1 MKISAIYHLSKS
13 VNLTNS
19 PPLTLKMDLR
29 NLLNEKSKSRPT
41 QGMVDDSEDRIVKKI
56 PRKSNSSSNPFREG
70 LKIISKPNPFR
81 ERPIFP
87 ETLGIDV
94 EMMNFNKTASK
105 QIATVFGVVSAKLV
119 SIAQTL
125 SKTRR
130 EGLIEEVIGNGVRSR
145 LPTAQQNI
153 EMLHAIERDFRDGC
167 VLKPT
172 DSVKAANR
180 ELEEFKN
187 EKEQEIRELN
197 KENDELR
204 EKLRL
209 KDEELKMRD
218 KVIKVHEEMEIL
230 LRGNQKSTVETT
242 STVSTTVTEMDTE
255 ETKKAPQSTPAKKP
269 VDRVDESQ
277 PIQGKAESS
286 KRKKPRLGLDDDNTI
301 DLTKV
306 HVDYDEDGTVRY
318 MCKNTLLRNINEP
331 SLRKNIKNKTLF
343 KDFRT
348 GKSKQQVAEEVQEA
362 KPSKFKK
369 VVQRKSEKVLII
381 TDSQGRV
388 FEDSIKAEYREL
400 VDFVM
405 ISGLTLDQG
414 KKEKNLIELL
424 QRTTRFNTKIQYDGV
439 VIWAGG
445 NDASKNGKS
454 KYTKPTHLHDQIS
467 QVFQICAEKWP
478 KATQCFIGI
487 PPRTDVL
494 SSDMA
499 DLYDLMDEWV
509 KRGAEKKMERTY
521 EDLYFPLY
529 DEDGVDMKDGV
540 HVREG
545 CVRCKKALT
554 NAIKKCVF

>member
-1 MKISAIYHLSKS
+1 M
-13 VNLTNS
+13 
-19 PPLTLKMDLR
+19 
-29 NLLNEKSKSRPT
+29 
-41 QGMVDDSEDRIVKKI
+41 
-56 PRKSNSSSNPFREG
+56 
-70 LKIISKPNPFR
+70 
-81 ERPIFP
+81 
-87 ETLGIDV
+87 
-94 EMMNFNKTASK
+94 
-105 QIATVFGVVSAKLV
+105 
-119 SIAQTL
+119 
-125 SKTRR
+125 
-130 EGLIEEVIGNGVRSR
+130 
-145 LPTAQQNI
+145 
-153 EMLHAIERDFRDGC
+153 
-167 VLKPT
+167 
-172 DSVKAANR
+172 
-180 ELEEFKN
+180 
-187 EKEQEIRELN
+187 N

-218 KVIKVHEEMEIL
+218 KMIKVHEEMEIL

-242 STVSTTVTEMDTE
+242 SSVTEMETE
-255 ETKKAPQSTPAKKP
+255 ETKKVPQSTPAKKKI
-269 VDRVDESQ
+269 DRVDESQ
-277 PIQGKAESS
+277 PIQGKADSS
-286 KRKKPRLGLDDDNTI
+286 KQKKPRLAIDRDADI
-301 DLTKV
+301 VDLTKV
-306 HVDYDEDGTVRY
+306 HEDYDDDGTVRY
-318 MCKNTLLRNINEP
+318 SCKETLLRNINEP
-331 SLRKNIKNKTLF
+331 SLRLNIKNKNLF

-369 VVQRKSEKVLII
+369 AVQKKSEKVLII

-388 FEDSIKAEYREL
+388 FEESIKAEYREL